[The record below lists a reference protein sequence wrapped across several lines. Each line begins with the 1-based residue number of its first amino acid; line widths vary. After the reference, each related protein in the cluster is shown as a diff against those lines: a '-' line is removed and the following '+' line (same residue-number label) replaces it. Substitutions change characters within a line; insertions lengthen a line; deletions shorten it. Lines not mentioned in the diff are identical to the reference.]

1 MGIKPNINPN
11 ALECIR
17 CGDCKKICPTGA
29 ITSGLKNK
37 PGSINKI
44 KKHKKDKCSKI

>member
-29 ITSGLKNK
+29 ITSGFRNKPSCKNK
-37 PGSINKI
+37 DV
-44 KKHKKDKCSKI
+44 KHEKDKCGKL